1 MNIKRILALLL
12 ALLLLGCV
20 ALADAP
26 DPVADYEGEWVS
38 DRALL
43 TVEELDDIVYCTV
56 SWANSAFENVEWE
69 YTAAFDEA
77 AGGLATRT
85 GAKRVVTYG
94 DDGEVASSEE
104 EYNDGAA
111 TFTLNDDGTLTWTDL
126 KAVPGEST
134 LVFERVPEEE

>member
-26 DPVADYEGEWVS
+26 DLVAAYEGEWVS

-77 AGGLATRT
+77 VGGLATRT
-85 GAKRVVTYG
+85 GAKRVVIYG
-94 DDGEVASSEE
+94 EDGEVASSEE
-104 EYNDGAA
+104 EYTDGAA
-111 TFTLNDDGTLTWTDL
+111 NFALNDDGTLTWTDF
-126 KAVPGEST
+126 KETPGENET
-134 LVFERVPEEE
+134 VFERVPEGE